1 MARESEGERPDPASM
16 PFEEATAE
24 LEAIIE
30 SIEEGEISLEES
42 LVARRRGEALI
53 RRSRAILDAAE
64 EELQQVSPD
73 DDAEGV
79 SPAPDAG
86 GE

>member
-1 MARESEGERPDPASM
+1 MASESEGERPDPASM

-64 EELQQVSPD
+64 EELKHVKPD
-73 DDAEGV
+73 LEDGGA
-79 SPAPDAG
+79 SPAPDPD